1 MIAPPRVALWLH
13 ERSLSCDEREAVI
26 GDVIEEFNLRAAVNV
41 ASARR
46 WIWAEACRSA
56 PHNLGRRL
64 RDQRGATDTVPQ
76 NGARMLNG
84 FVTDLRFAT
93 RLLKRQ
99 PFVSFVALVSLAAGL
114 GLNILLLA
122 LADAALVRPLPLHD
136 PGRLVLLL
144 LQRESGFMHNFSY
157 PDYEELRRRATVVD
171 SLVAYSAVETSMAGS
186 DGATSVEGEVVSGN
200 FFVALGVPL
209 RTGRA
214 LSDADDAA
222 GAPPAVVVSEA
233 LWRDRF
239 GGAALSGQTVVLNG
253 QPFTVVGVAGARFS
267 GMQVGRNAD
276 FWVALAHSPGLAGG
290 DLLGRPTTSWLTV
303 VARLRDEATAESA
316 RQELDAIL
324 RRIRESSGRPVEP
337 VVLQPGARG
346 DSLLSGELA
355 SPMALLLAAG
365 ALVLLVAC
373 LNVVNLQLSRTEARR
388 RELAVRSALGARR
401 AQLVRLALID
411 GGLMAGAA
419 GLAAVWLAV
428 LLKDQAAS
436 LIALYGRPVALS
448 IPFDGRVVGMAALL
462 SGAAALVVG
471 VLSSWQMLRRHSANL
486 ADGRGETGRR
496 RPAQRALV
504 VAQVALSMAL
514 LVGASL
520 LVRTLDR
527 LRHAD
532 LGFDPRGI
540 AVLQVSPE
548 MGRLARVAASTYFDE
563 AVAAV
568 EALPGVQSAGVAHVM
583 PLDFGGSRTTIGIA
597 GYTPAPD
604 EDMELNFVR
613 VSPGYFRTL
622 GLSAREGRTF
632 DERDRDGQ
640 PERII
645 VNETM
650 ARRFWPDGKAT
661 GRFVRFDS
669 RAPFNVEVIGVVPD
683 AHYRMVRELST
694 PTFYVPLAQWP
705 SAAGVLHVRVT
716 EPSSRLAELRR
727 VVAAVNP
734 AVPVIRAH
742 TLPDQV
748 ERNIADERL
757 AMTIGLTLALVALLL
772 ATAGLYATMAFNVG
786 RRTREIGVRLA
797 LGART
802 TEVRSLVLREGL
814 ALALAGVACGLAFSI
829 WVGRALRH
837 QLYGVGALDVPSLIG
852 AAVVLAAAALLASW
866 LPARR
871 AARVD
876 PVIALRDC

>member
-1 MIAPPRVALWLH
+1 
-13 ERSLSCDEREAVI
+13 
-26 GDVIEEFNLRAAVNV
+26 
-41 ASARR
+41 
-46 WIWAEACRSA
+46 
-56 PHNLGRRL
+56 
-64 RDQRGATDTVPQ
+64 
-76 NGARMLNG
+76 
-84 FVTDLRFAT
+84 
-93 RLLKRQ
+93 
-99 PFVSFVALVSLAAGL
+99 
-114 GLNILLLA
+114 
-122 LADAALVRPLPLHD
+122 
-136 PGRLVLLL
+136 
-144 LQRESGFMHNFSY
+144 
-157 PDYEELRRRATVVD
+157 
-171 SLVAYSAVETSMAGS
+171 
-186 DGATSVEGEVVSGN
+186 
-200 FFVALGVPL
+200 
-209 RTGRA
+209 
-214 LSDADDAA
+214 
-222 GAPPAVVVSEA
+222 
-233 LWRDRF
+233 
-239 GGAALSGQTVVLNG
+239 
-253 QPFTVVGVAGARFS
+253 VVGVAAARFS

-303 VARLRDEATAESA
+303 VARLRDDATAESA

-373 LNVVNLQLSRTEARR
+373 LNVANLQLSRTEARR

-462 SGAAALVVG
+462 SCAAALVVG
-471 VLSSWQMLRRHSANL
+471 VLSSWQMLRRHSADNL
-486 ADGRGETGRR
+486 ADGRGETGQR

-540 AVLQVSPE
+540 AVLQISPE
-548 MGRLARVAASTYFDE
+548 MGRLSRVAASTYFDE
-563 AVAAV
+563 AIAAV

-716 EPSSRLAELRR
+716 EPSSRLTELRR

-742 TLPDQV
+742 TLSDQV

-772 ATAGLYATMAFNVG
+772 ATAGLYATMAFIVG

-814 ALALAGVACGLAFSI
+814 TLTLAGVACGLAFSI